1 MAKAFILSNEDFD
14 KLLLMIDRDPKHGSN
29 GGSSDSRVRDREE
42 QEVWDKVHRFYNYQI
57 RRWIDEVQR

>member
-42 QEVWDKVHRFYNYQI
+42 QEVWDKVS
-57 RRWIDEVQR
+57 